1 VCVLQTRKSFFF
13 IYLLNIRIMVINHK
27 LKFYNFV
34 TRHVRIDVYDIH
46 IYQTYNDT
54 SMIHIIQQQKK
65 TYL

>member
-1 VCVLQTRKSFFF
+1 
-13 IYLLNIRIMVINHK
+13 MVINHK

-46 IYQTYNDT
+46 IYTYVYQTYNDT

>member
-1 VCVLQTRKSFFF
+1 MCVLQTRKSFFF

>member
-1 VCVLQTRKSFFF
+1 
-13 IYLLNIRIMVINHK
+13 MVINHK

-54 SMIHIIQQQKK
+54 SMIHMSYHMICILYMIQQQKK